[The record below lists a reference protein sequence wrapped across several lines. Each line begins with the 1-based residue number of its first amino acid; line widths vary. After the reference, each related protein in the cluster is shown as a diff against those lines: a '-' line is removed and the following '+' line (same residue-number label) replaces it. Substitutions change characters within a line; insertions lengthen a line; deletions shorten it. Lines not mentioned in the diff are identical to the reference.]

1 MNKFII
7 NGSVI
12 LDIASFYMEINRVFM
27 EGVDWKL
34 GRSLDAFSDLLYGG
48 FGAIVANQTNEI
60 IWLDSDKSK
69 AALGYET
76 TLSYY
81 KDKLKPDSPFNKALF
96 QQKIEELELGQGKT
110 YYEILKEIIAEH
122 PNIILTEK

>member
-7 NGSVI
+7 NGAVI
-12 LDIASFYMEINRVFM
+12 VDIASFYVEINRVFM
-27 EGVDWKL
+27 EDVDWKL

-48 FGAIVANQTNEI
+48 FGAIVSDETNEI

-76 TLSYY
+76 TLRYY

-96 QQKIEELELGQGKT
+96 VQKIKELEHGQGKT
-110 YYEILKEIIAEH
+110 YYEIIKEIISEH
-122 PNIILTEK
+122 SNIILIEK